1 MPMAGA
7 RVAGVDLPGSVT
19 VAGRTLQLNGA
30 GVRTRFF
37 VKVYA
42 IGLYLER
49 VTADAG
55 AVLAADETRHVEL
68 RLLRSLSADD
78 ITSAIVTAVEESAG
92 DALPTLRSRL
102 DRLRTMFRPAAAGES
117 ITLDYVPGTGTA
129 ISANG
134 EPLGTLEGKDL
145 ADVLLSVWI
154 GPAPLDAGLKRAL
167 LGGA

>member
-1 MPMAGA
+1 MAGA
-7 RVAGVDLPGSVT
+7 RVAGIDFPGSVT
-19 VAGRTLQLNGA
+19 VAGRTLRLNGA

-49 VTADAG
+49 VTTDAA
-55 AVLAADETRHVEL
+55 AVLAVDETRHVEL

-78 ITSAIVTAVEESAG
+78 ITSAIVTAVEQSAR
-92 DALPTLRSRL
+92 DALPTLRPRL
-102 DRLRTMFRPAAAGES
+102 DPLRAMVRPAAPGES
-117 ITLDYVPGTGTA
+117 ISLDYVPGTGPT

-134 EPLGTLEGKDL
+134 ELLGTLEGKDL